1 MDKSKLTL
9 DSVSYSYQDGREFR
23 FSDLSFEVPKNTVT
37 CILGR
42 NGVGKT
48 TLLLLI
54 LGFLKPSSGII
65 TYPHSK
71 NDAFSHSANNKI
83 AYLPQ
88 IETAPF
94 NIAVS
99 DYVLMG
105 RVPFIS
111 PYKVPDQEDIQ
122 KVERNLELLDIQHI
136 RDSEI
141 GKISGGELQRV
152 RIARALTQESDL
164 ILLDEPITHLDI
176 NAKFA
181 MMELIQKM
189 RNMGK
194 TVIFTTHDPV
204 EALQISDLAL
214 LIHSDRNVVFGPTPQ
229 VVTSHNLS
237 ECFNIPIIITIH
249 ETGYACV
256 VQKKL

>member
-1 MDKSKLTL
+1 MDNSKLTL
-9 DSVSYSYQDGREFR
+9 NSVSYSYQDGREFR
-23 FSDLSFEVPKNTVT
+23 FSDLSFEVPENTIM

-54 LGFLKPSSGII
+54 LGYLKPFSGLI
-65 TYPHSK
+65 TYPYSDK
-71 NDAFSHSANNKI
+71 DASSHSANNKI

-88 IETAPF
+88 IENAPF
-94 NIAVS
+94 NITVS

-111 PYKVPDQEDIQ
+111 PYKIPDQEDIL
-122 KVERNLELLDIQHI
+122 KVDKNIELLEIQHI

-189 RNMGK
+189 RAMGK

-214 LIHSDRNVVFGPTPQ
+214 LIHSDRRVIFGTTSQ
-229 VVTSHNLS
+229 VVTSNNLS
-237 ECFNIPIIITIH
+237 QCFDIPIAITSN